1 MKQLV
6 VILLLIPA
14 GCNTGYLKESS
25 PYQKQSS
32 PEIVQVCDGTG
43 CESVY
48 IHQLTDTTTQICY
61 VQTGACDVVNTF
73 THGNT
78 QTTQICSLN
87 DGKCKT
93 LIRH

>member
-1 MKQLV
+1 MNHLV

-14 GCNTGYLKESS
+14 GCNTGYLKESTS
-25 PYQKQSS
+25 YQTPAS

-48 IHQLTDTTTQICY
+48 IHQLSGTTTQICY
-61 VQTGACDVVNTF
+61 VRSGSCDVVNSF
-73 THGNT
+73 THGTT